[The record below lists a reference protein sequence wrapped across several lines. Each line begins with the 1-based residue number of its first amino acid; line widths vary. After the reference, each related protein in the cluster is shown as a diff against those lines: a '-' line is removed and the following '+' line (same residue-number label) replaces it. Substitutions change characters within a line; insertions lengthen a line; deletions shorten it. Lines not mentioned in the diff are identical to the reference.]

1 MSIQLSF
8 LVAPVAAD
16 VNVLQR
22 RIVGQGVE
30 RKVALEKAPVRL
42 GFGVKGKVLEAL
54 GPDSEIT
61 EIRVGWFERGSGGAA
76 NQGAEGM
83 AGGR

>member
-1 MSIQLSF
+1 LQTWGLIP
-8 LVAPVAAD
+8 LV
-16 VNVLQR
+16 VLLVL
-22 RIVGQGVE
+22 IVGGIV
-30 RKVALEKAPVRL
+30 
-42 GFGVKGKVLEAL
+42 GFRVGIGILKGKVVEAL

>member
-1 MSIQLSF
+1 MVCGRLQTWGLIP
-8 LVAPVAAD
+8 LV
-16 VNVLQR
+16 VLLVL
-22 RIVGQGVE
+22 IVGGIV
-30 RKVALEKAPVRL
+30 
-42 GFGVKGKVLEAL
+42 GFRVGIGILKGKVVEAL

>member
-1 MSIQLSF
+1 MQTWGLIP
-8 LVAPVAAD
+8 LV
-16 VNVLQR
+16 VLLVL
-22 RIVGQGVE
+22 IVGGIV
-30 RKVALEKAPVRL
+30 
-42 GFGVKGKVLEAL
+42 GFRVGIGILKGKVVEAL